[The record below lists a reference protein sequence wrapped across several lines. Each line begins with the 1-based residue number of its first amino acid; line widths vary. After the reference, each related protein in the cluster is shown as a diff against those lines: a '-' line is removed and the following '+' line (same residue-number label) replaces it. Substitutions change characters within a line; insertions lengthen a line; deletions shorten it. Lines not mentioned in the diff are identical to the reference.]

1 MSSDTAVTHS
11 AERMLGRVKWFNN
24 GAGYGFITVTDG
36 PQSGS
41 DIFVHHSAIGAEN
54 QYRYLVQGE
63 YVEFE
68 LQTMEGGAHKFQAVH
83 VSGLKGGKLMCETRN
98 ENKKTRAAY
107 KSVPREVPV
116 PAKVDQTRPASKPV
130 KPKRPYVRKQPV
142 QK

>member
-36 PQSGS
+36 QQSGS

-68 LQTMEGGAHKFQAVH
+68 LQTMQGGAHKFQAVS
-83 VSGLKGGKLMCETRN
+83 VSGVKGGELMCETRN
-98 ENKKTRAAY
+98 ENK
-107 KSVPREVPV
+107 
-116 PAKVDQTRPASKPV
+116 
-130 KPKRPYVRKQPV
+130 
-142 QK
+142 